1 MAGYIT
7 PMTARLPPQ
16 VLADLHEACKHD
28 SLAVRTIDMLVAEI
42 TRVSEMIAAIDP
54 ACTQPVVAINT
65 QFLPADRSPQEPLPR
80 CKLTC
85 SYGDFSPDPRFN
97 CQRLCKRAV
106 GHTGMHHCLLP
117 RHPADPDRLLDNDG
131 VWQPPRLGGTP
142 YTQGDGDHTPF
153 ALSTSLLT
161 PTMPDPMPTIV
172 DGALRD
178 IPALVPKEDSSART
192 GDPDASVF
200 ADACK
205 SHDLAAQAPLPRCKL
220 PCSYGDWNPDPWL
233 NCQRPCK
240 RAVGHRGR
248 HHCLGRHPG
257 FEPGQQLLSHDPN
270 GLLPP
275 PPRCVCPN
283 VCHTVTTHWFML
295 CDDCLFRTPAGVC
308 PCVFESQ
315 GECCRRWADPAW
327 PPPPMQT
334 DMITPDLSTD
344 EIDDGDFDLVSQAE
358 ALWDLATDADTGST
372 SAPSLLPQPV
382 GTPYTGLADDPST
395 AIDTTQPEST
405 TSDLS
410 PDEIEDVEN
419 DLLRIQ
425 EFLATICRTQL
436 ATTSLPEANFSLA
449 VPPDTPDEL
458 VLIPN
463 ACRIAY
469 TDSDATSQGRGTDPL
484 PECHVC
490 NSEHTLLAED
500 DANAC
505 PRYPAQMICSPCYRP
520 ERLAEC
526 SLAGPP
532 CVTWTTARFIA
543 DDGTH
548 DGAETHHGTRAV
560 LSL

>member
-7 PMTARLPPQ
+7 AMTAPFSPK
-16 VLADLHEACKHD
+16 VLADLQKTCRHD
-28 SLAVRTIDMLVAEI
+28 PVAANTIDMLISEI
-42 TRVSEMIAAIDP
+42 TRVSEMIATVAP
-54 ACTQPVVAINT
+54 ACTEPVVAFNT
-65 QFLPADRSPQEPLPR
+65 QYLPADLAPQEPLPR

-85 SYGDFSPDPRFN
+85 SFGDFSPDPRFN
-97 CQRLCKRAV
+97 CQRQCKRAV

-117 RHPADPDRLLDNDG
+117 RHPADQDRPIDNEG
-131 VWQPPRLGGTP
+131 VWRPPRLGGTP
-142 YTQGDGDHTPF
+142 YTEGDGDRAPHAKSASLPTQSMPEPM
-153 ALSTSLLT
+153 LSHF
-161 PTMPDPMPTIV
+161 PPQQP
-172 DGALRD
+172 
-178 IPALVPKEDSSART
+178 SARGVAST
-192 GDPDASVF
+192 TPSPPLCLPRLARHTRDAHSDVPTF
-200 ADACK
+200 VPSKDCPLQ
-205 SHDLAAQAPLPRCKL
+205 DPLPRCKL
-220 PCSYGDWNPDPWL
+220 PCSFGDWNPDPWM

-240 RAVGHRGR
+240 RAVGHRDR

-257 FEPGQQLLSHDPN
+257 YDRDQQLSHGAT

-275 PPRCVCPN
+275 PPRCSCPN
-283 VCHTVTTHWFML
+283 GCHTVTSHWFML
-295 CDDCLFRTPAGVC
+295 CDECLFRTPMGVC
-308 PCVFESQ
+308 PCVFTSQ
-315 GECCRRWADPAW
+315 GACCRR
-327 PPPPMQT
+327 
-334 DMITPDLSTD
+334 
-344 EIDDGDFDLVSQAE
+344 
-358 ALWDLATDADTGST
+358 WDLATDADTGST

-436 ATTSLPEANFSLA
+436 ATTSLPETNVSLA
-449 VPPDTPDEL
+449 EPPDTPDEL

-463 ACRIAY
+463 ARRIAY
-469 TDSDATSQGRGTDPL
+469 TDSEATSQGQGTDPL

-505 PRYPAQMICSPCYRP
+505 PRYPDKMICSPCYRP

-526 SLAGPP
+526 SFAGPP